1 MAAVRHD
8 VVDTNAN
15 RTMDTVGRMVRH
27 LVKLALLAS
36 LLTSCRGAAG
46 DQAVLVHSAT
56 ASTSATPTTST
67 TAGTSSTA
75 RTTTTATTTATTT
88 TTTGRAPATIT
99 TTITTISTP
108 IGPARPV
115 TEQAY
120 TPFATAGGVV
130 LHHPA
135 ARVERIGFHESTLD
149 GAQQL
154 EPLPTSAPTLVLE
167 GRARDTTA
175 RGAADVMVDPEAEIR
190 APVTGTVRYAG
201 TYVLY
206 CKYSDDFLI
215 IEPDDHPG
223 WEVKML
229 HIDGVRVRPGARVQA
244 GVTVVAP
251 RATRLPFASQ
261 VEDGSY
267 RPAWP
272 HVHVEI
278 DDPRVPDRPT
288 GPGC

>member
-1 MAAVRHD
+1 MA
-8 VVDTNAN
+8 
-15 RTMDTVGRMVRH
+15 GH
-27 LVKLALLAS
+27 LISLALAVS
-36 LLTSCRGAAG
+36 LLTGCSRAAS
-46 DQAVLVHSAT
+46 DQALLVQRT
-56 ASTSATPTTST
+56 
-67 TAGTSSTA
+67 TSSTS
-75 RTTTTATTTATTT
+75 TPTTT
-88 TTTGRAPATIT
+88 TTTT
-99 TTITTISTP
+99 TTITTTTTTTTTTVSP
-108 IGPARPV
+108 RPV

-130 LHHPA
+130 LRHPA
-135 ARVERIGFHESTLD
+135 ARVERIGFHESNLD

-154 EPLPTSAPTLVLE
+154 QTLPTSAPTLVLE
-167 GRARDTTA
+167 GRARDTLA

-190 APVTGTVRYAG
+190 APVTGTVLSAG

-206 CKYSDDFLI
+206 CKHSDDFLV

-251 RATRLPFASQ
+251 RATKLPFESQ
-261 VEDGSY
+261 VEEGSS

-272 HVHVEI
+272 HVHIEI
-278 DDPRVPDRPT
+278 DDPSVPDRPT

>member
-1 MAAVRHD
+1 MA
-8 VVDTNAN
+8 
-15 RTMDTVGRMVRH
+15 GRLLRF
-27 LVKLALLAS
+27 LLLAS
-36 LLTSCRGAAG
+36 LLTGCAGAAS
-46 DQAVLVHSAT
+46 DQAVVVQVT
-56 ASTSATPTTST
+56 TTSVTTST
-67 TAGTSSTA
+67 TSS
-75 RTTTTATTTATTT
+75 TTTTSTTTTSTTRTSTTTSTTT
-88 TTTGRAPATIT
+88 TTTVP
-99 TTITTISTP
+99 S
-108 IGPARPV
+108 RPV
-115 TEQAY
+115 TQQAY
-120 TPFATAGGVV
+120 TPFATAGGIT
-130 LHHPA
+130 LRHPA
-135 ARVERIGFHESTLD
+135 ARVERIGFHESNLD

-154 EPLPTSAPTLVLE
+154 QSLPTSAPTLVLE
-167 GRARDTTA
+167 ARARDTTA

-206 CKYSDDFLI
+206 CHYSDDFLI

-251 RATRLPFASQ
+251 RATRLPFESQ
-261 VEDGSY
+261 VEEGSF

-272 HVHVEI
+272 HVHIEI
-278 DDPRVPDRPT
+278 DDPTIPDRPT

>member
-1 MAAVRHD
+1 MAGR
-8 VVDTNAN
+8 VVN
-15 RTMDTVGRMVRH
+15 
-27 LVKLALLAS
+27 LALLLS
-36 LLTSCRGAAG
+36 LLSGCSGAASE
-46 DQAVLVHSAT
+46 AVLTRGVT
-56 ASTSATPTTST
+56 STS
-67 TAGTSSTA
+67 
-75 RTTTTATTTATTT
+75 TATTT
-88 TTTGRAPATIT
+88 TTTT
-99 TTITTISTP
+99 TTTTSTTTTSTTTTAQP
-108 IGPARPV
+108 RPVTTTVVRPRPV

-130 LHHPA
+130 LRHPA
-135 ARVERIGFHESTLD
+135 ARVERIVFHESNLD

-154 EPLPTSAPTLVLE
+154 ETLPTAAPTVVLE
-167 GRARDTTA
+167 GRTRDTTA
-175 RGAADVMVDPEAEIR
+175 RGAADVIVDPDSEIR

-206 CKYSDDFLI
+206 CKYSDDYLI

-251 RATRLPFASQ
+251 RATKLPFESQ
-261 VEDGSY
+261 VEEGSY

-272 HVHVEI
+272 HVHIEI
-278 DDPRVPDRPT
+278 DDPSVPDRPT

>member
-1 MAAVRHD
+1 LAPDTSRH
-8 VVDTNAN
+8 
-15 RTMDTVGRMVRH
+15 
-27 LVKLALLAS
+27 
-36 LLTSCRGAAG
+36 CRGAADGLWRSRQRAGCPGARHDDVDQHHRHQEQPSDHG
-46 DQAVLVHSAT
+46 DVHHGAYGDIHRSDVHHRDHRQ
-56 ASTSATPTTST
+56 
-67 TAGTSSTA
+67 GDGL
-75 RTTTTATTTATTT
+75 ATT
-88 TTTGRAPATIT
+88 R
-99 TTITTISTP
+99 
-108 IGPARPV
+108 
-115 TEQAY
+115 
-120 TPFATAGGVV
+120 
-130 LHHPA
+130 HPA
-135 ARVERIGFHESTLD
+135 GLYRIGFHESTLD

-154 EPLPTSAPTLVLE
+154 ESLPTSAPTLVLE

-175 RGAADVMVDPEAEIR
+175 RGAADVMVDPDAEIR

-244 GVTVVAP
+244 GITVVAP

-261 VEDGSY
+261 VEEGSY

-272 HVHVEI
+272 HVHIEV
-278 DDPRVPDRPT
+278 DDPNVPDRPT

>member
-1 MAAVRHD
+1 
-8 VVDTNAN
+8 
-15 RTMDTVGRMVRH
+15 
-27 LVKLALLAS
+27 
-36 LLTSCRGAAG
+36 
-46 DQAVLVHSAT
+46 
-56 ASTSATPTTST
+56 
-67 TAGTSSTA
+67 
-75 RTTTTATTTATTT
+75 
-88 TTTGRAPATIT
+88 
-99 TTITTISTP
+99 
-108 IGPARPV
+108 V
-115 TEQAY
+115 TQQAY
-120 TPFATAGGVV
+120 TPFASAGGVV

-149 GAQQL
+149 GARQL
-154 EPLPTSAPTLVLE
+154 DSLPTSAPALVLE

-175 RGAADVMVDPEAEIR
+175 RGAADVMVDPDAEIR
-190 APVTGTVRYAG
+190 APVTGTVRHAG

-215 IEPDDHPG
+215 IEPDEHPG

-261 VEDGSY
+261 VEEGSY

-272 HVHVEI
+272 HVHIEI
-278 DDPRVPDRPT
+278 DDPNVPDRPT

>member
-1 MAAVRHD
+1 M
-8 VVDTNAN
+8 
-15 RTMDTVGRMVRH
+15 
-27 LVKLALLAS
+27 
-36 LLTSCRGAAG
+36 
-46 DQAVLVHSAT
+46 QSA
-56 ASTSATPTTST
+56 TTST
-67 TAGTSSTA
+67 S
-75 RTTTTATTTATTT
+75 TTT
-88 TTTGRAPATIT
+88 TTTSIT
-99 TTITTISTP
+99 TSTTTTPTTTTPTTIAVTVP
-108 IGPARPV
+108 PRPV
-115 TEQAY
+115 TQQAY

-130 LHHPA
+130 LRHPA

-167 GRARDTTA
+167 GRARDTKA
-175 RGAADVMVDPEAEIR
+175 RGAADVMVDPDAEIR

-251 RATRLPFASQ
+251 RATKLPFESQ
-261 VEDGSY
+261 VEEGSY

-272 HVHVEI
+272 HVQIEI
-278 DDPRVPDRPT
+278 DDPTVPDRPT

>member
-1 MAAVRHD
+1 MSVA
-8 VVDTNAN
+8 
-15 RTMDTVGRMVRH
+15 
-27 LVKLALLAS
+27 
-36 LLTSCRGAAG
+36 
-46 DQAVLVHSAT
+46 
-56 ASTSATPTTST
+56 
-67 TAGTSSTA
+67 
-75 RTTTTATTTATTT
+75 
-88 TTTGRAPATIT
+88 
-99 TTITTISTP
+99 
-108 IGPARPV
+108 ARPV

-130 LHHPA
+130 LRHPA

-154 EPLPTSAPTLVLE
+154 EAMPTSAATLVLG
-167 GRARDTTA
+167 GRARETTA
-175 RGAADVMVDPEAEIR
+175 RGAADVMVDPGAEIR

-206 CKYSDDFLI
+206 CQYSDDFLV

-251 RATRLPFASQ
+251 RATRLPFESQ

-272 HVHVEI
+272 HVHIEI
-278 DDPRVPDRPT
+278 DDPSVPDRPT

>member
-1 MAAVRHD
+1 M
-8 VVDTNAN
+8 
-15 RTMDTVGRMVRH
+15 
-27 LVKLALLAS
+27 ALLLGLS
-36 LLTSCRGAAG
+36 LLTGCSGAAG
-46 DQAVLVHSAT
+46 DQALLVQRTTTSS
-56 ASTSATPTTST
+56 STTTST
-67 TAGTSSTA
+67 STTTSSSTTSSSTS
-75 RTTTTATTTATTT
+75 TTTTSTTT
-88 TTTGRAPATIT
+88 TTTRPT
-99 TTITTISTP
+99 TTTAVPS
-108 IGPARPV
+108 RPV
-115 TEQAY
+115 TEQNY

-130 LHHPA
+130 LRHPA
-135 ARVERIGFHESTLD
+135 ARVERIGFHESNLD

-154 EPLPTSAPTLVLE
+154 QSLPTAAPSLVME
-167 GRARDTTA
+167 ARARDTTG

-190 APVTGTVRYAG
+190 APVTGTVRFAG

-206 CKYSDDFLI
+206 CQYSDDFLI

-251 RATRLPFASQ
+251 RATSQPVESQ
-261 VEDGSY
+261 VEEGTY

-272 HVHVEI
+272 HVHIEI
-278 DDPRVPDRPT
+278 DDPNVPDRPT

>member
-1 MAAVRHD
+1 MAR
-8 VVDTNAN
+8 
-15 RTMDTVGRMVRH
+15 R
-27 LVKLALLAS
+27 LVNLALLVSLFTGCSSAAS
-36 LLTSCRGAAG
+36 
-46 DQAVLVHSAT
+46 DEAVLVHSPT
-56 ASTSATPTTST
+56 TSTSRTTSTSTTSTSTTSTSTTST
-67 TAGTSSTA
+67 TAQRTS
-75 RTTTTATTTATTT
+75 TTATTATTT
-88 TTTGRAPATIT
+88 TPTVP
-99 TTITTISTP
+99 S
-108 IGPARPV
+108 RPV

-130 LHHPA
+130 LRHPA

-154 EPLPTSAPTLVLE
+154 QTLPTSAPSLVLE

-175 RGAADVMVDPEAEIR
+175 RGAADVMVDPDAEIR

-206 CKYSDDFLI
+206 CKYSDDFLV

-251 RATRLPFASQ
+251 RATRLPFESQ
-261 VEDGSY
+261 VEEGSY

-278 DDPRVPDRPT
+278 DDPNIPDRPT

>member
-1 MAAVRHD
+1 MQSP
-8 VVDTNAN
+8 N
-15 RTMDTVGRMVRH
+15 
-27 LVKLALLAS
+27 S
-36 LLTSCRGAAG
+36 
-46 DQAVLVHSAT
+46 
-56 ASTSATPTTST
+56 TTST
-67 TAGTSSTA
+67 SSTSST
-75 RTTTTATTTATTT
+75 TTSTTT
-88 TTTGRAPATIT
+88 TTTST
-99 TTITTISTP
+99 TTTTTTTTVP
-108 IGPARPV
+108 LRPV
-115 TEQAY
+115 TQQAY

-130 LHHPA
+130 LRHPA

-154 EPLPTSAPTLVLE
+154 ETLPTSAPTLVLQ
-167 GRARDTTA
+167 GRARDTRA
-175 RGAADVMVDPEAEIR
+175 RGAADVMVDPDAEIR

-206 CKYSDDFLI
+206 CKYSDDFLV

-251 RATRLPFASQ
+251 RATRLPFESQ
-261 VEDGSY
+261 IEDSSY

-278 DDPRVPDRPT
+278 DDPNVPDRPT

>member
-1 MAAVRHD
+1 VARRALL
-8 VVDTNAN
+8 
-15 RTMDTVGRMVRH
+15 
-27 LVKLALLAS
+27 LVLLAS
-36 LLTSCRGAAG
+36 VLAGCSGSGG
-46 DQAVLVHSAT
+46 DQAVLVQPT
-56 ASTSATPTTST
+56 TTLTSTTTST
-67 TAGTSSTA
+67 TTSTSTTSTTS
-75 RTTTTATTTATTT
+75 TTTTSTTPPTTRATTTSTVPPTTRATVS
-88 TTTGRAPATIT
+88 G
-99 TTITTISTP
+99 
-108 IGPARPV
+108 RPV

-120 TPFATAGGVV
+120 VPFATAGGIV
-130 LHHPA
+130 LRHPA
-135 ARVERIGFHESTLD
+135 ARVERIGFHESNLD

-154 EPLPTSAPTLVLE
+154 QSLPTSAPTLVLE
-167 GRARDTTA
+167 ARDRDTTA
-175 RGAADVMVDPEAEIR
+175 RGAADVMVDPDAEIR

-206 CKYSDDFLI
+206 CQYSDDFLI

-251 RATRLPFASQ
+251 RATRLPFESQ
-261 VEDGSY
+261 VEEGSF

-272 HVHVEI
+272 HVHIEI
-278 DDPRVPDRPT
+278 DDPDVPDRPT

>member
-1 MAAVRHD
+1 MR
-8 VVDTNAN
+8 
-15 RTMDTVGRMVRH
+15 
-27 LVKLALLAS
+27 
-36 LLTSCRGAAG
+36 
-46 DQAVLVHSAT
+46 
-56 ASTSATPTTST
+56 STTTST
-67 TAGTSSTA
+67 STS
-75 RTTTTATTTATTT
+75 
-88 TTTGRAPATIT
+88 T
-99 TTITTISTP
+99 TTITPTTTIVTT
-108 IGPARPV
+108 AVELRPV
-115 TEQAY
+115 TEQDY

-130 LHHPA
+130 LRHPA

-154 EPLPTSAPTLVLE
+154 EALETSAPTLVLE

-190 APVTGTVRYAG
+190 APVTGTVRFAG

-206 CKYSDDFLI
+206 CDYSDDFLV

-229 HIDGVRVRPGARVQA
+229 HIDRVRVQPGARVEA

-278 DDPRVPDRPT
+278 DDPAIPDRPT
-288 GPGC
+288 GPDC

>member
-1 MAAVRHD
+1 MP
-8 VVDTNAN
+8 
-15 RTMDTVGRMVRH
+15 
-27 LVKLALLAS
+27 
-36 LLTSCRGAAG
+36 
-46 DQAVLVHSAT
+46 
-56 ASTSATPTTST
+56 PTTT
-67 TAGTSSTA
+67 
-75 RTTTTATTTATTT
+75 RV
-88 TTTGRAPATIT
+88 P
-99 TTITTISTP
+99 P
-108 IGPARPV
+108 RPV

-130 LHHPA
+130 LRHPA
-135 ARVERIGFHESTLD
+135 ARVERIGFHESNLD

-154 EPLPTSAPTLVLE
+154 QSLPTSAPSLVLE

-175 RGAADVMVDPEAEIR
+175 RGAADVMVDPDAEIR
-190 APVTGTVRYAG
+190 APVTGTVLAAG

-206 CKYSDDFLI
+206 CRHSDDYLI

-223 WEVKML
+223 WEVKLL

-251 RATRLPFASQ
+251 RATRLPFESQ
-261 VEDGSY
+261 VEEGSY

-272 HVHVEI
+272 HVHIEI
-278 DDPRVPDRPT
+278 DDPNVPDRPT

>member
-1 MAAVRHD
+1 MARRLVNLAV
-8 VVDTNAN
+8 
-15 RTMDTVGRMVRH
+15 
-27 LVKLALLAS
+27 LVS
-36 LLTSCRGAAG
+36 LLTGCTRAAS
-46 DQAVLVHSAT
+46 DQAVLVHR
-56 ASTSATPTTST
+56 PTTSISRT
-67 TAGTSSTA
+67 TSTSTTSST
-75 RTTTTATTTATTT
+75 TAMRISTTT
-88 TTTGRAPATIT
+88 TTT
-99 TTITTISTP
+99 TP
-108 IGPARPV
+108 TVPSRPV

-130 LHHPA
+130 LRHPA

-154 EPLPTSAPTLVLE
+154 QTLPTSAPTLVLE

-175 RGAADVMVDPEAEIR
+175 RGAADVMVDPDAEIR

-206 CKYSDDFLI
+206 CKYSDDFLV
-215 IEPDDHPG
+215 IEPDAHPG

-229 HIDGVRVRPGARVQA
+229 HIDGVHVRPGARVQA

-251 RATRLPFASQ
+251 RATRLPFESQ
-261 VEDGSY
+261 VEEGSY

-272 HVHVEI
+272 HVHIEI
-278 DDPRVPDRPT
+278 DDPNVPDRPT

>member
-1 MAAVRHD
+1 M
-8 VVDTNAN
+8 
-15 RTMDTVGRMVRH
+15 VGRFLG
-27 LVKLALLAS
+27 LVMTMS
-36 LLTSCRGAAG
+36 LLTACSGAAS
-46 DQAVLVHSAT
+46 DEALLVQR
-56 ASTSATPTTST
+56 PTTST
-67 TAGTSSTA
+67 STTTS
-75 RTTTTATTTATTT
+75 TTTTTSTSTTSTTRPTTT
-88 TTTGRAPATIT
+88 TTTT
-99 TTITTISTP
+99 TTVP
-108 IGPARPV
+108 PRPV

-130 LHHPA
+130 LRHPA
-135 ARVERIGFHESTLD
+135 ARVERIGFHESNLD

-154 EPLPTSAPTLVLE
+154 QTLPTSAPTLVLE
-167 GRARDTTA
+167 GRSRDTTA

-190 APVTGTVRYAG
+190 APVTGTVLAAG

-206 CKYSDDFLI
+206 CRHSDDYLI

-223 WEVKML
+223 WEVKLL

-251 RATRLPFASQ
+251 RATRLPFQSQ
-261 VEDGSY
+261 VEEGSY

-272 HVHVEI
+272 HVHIEI
-278 DDPRVPDRPT
+278 DDPTVPDRPT

>member
-1 MAAVRHD
+1 MTSWLKAKFGGMRVSTL
-8 VVDTNAN
+8 VL
-15 RTMDTVGRMVRH
+15 MVAF
-27 LVKLALLAS
+27 LALFWVYHNFEPTPPPPPPAP
-36 LLTSCRGAAG
+36 
-46 DQAVLVHSAT
+46 AVVPPGFVPDPNYT
-56 ASTSATPTTST
+56 WVP
-67 TAGTSSTA
+67 
-75 RTTTTATTTATTT
+75 RTNVRRPKEPVTTT
-88 TTTGRAPATIT
+88 TTTT
-99 TTITTISTP
+99 TTTVP
-108 IGPARPV
+108 PRPV
-115 TEQAY
+115 TTQPY

-130 LHHPA
+130 LRHPT

-154 EPLPTSAPTLVLE
+154 EALPTAAPTLVLE

-175 RGAADVMVDPEAEIR
+175 RGAADVMVDPDAEIR

-206 CKYSDDFLI
+206 CQFSDAFLV

-229 HIDGVRVRPGARVQA
+229 HIDGVQVRPGARVQA
-244 GVTVVAP
+244 GVTFVAP
-251 RATRLPFASQ
+251 RATKLPFESQ
-261 VEDGSY
+261 VEKGSY

-278 DDPRVPDRPT
+278 DDPSVPDRPT

>member
-1 MAAVRHD
+1 MA
-8 VVDTNAN
+8 
-15 RTMDTVGRMVRH
+15 GR
-27 LVKLALLAS
+27 LVNLALLAS
-36 LLTSCRGAAG
+36 LLVGCSGAASG
-46 DQAVLVHSAT
+46 QAVLVHGT
-56 ASTSATPTTST
+56 TTVTSETTST
-67 TAGTSSTA
+67 TTAPITRTTAPPSTTRTTSTS
-75 RTTTTATTTATTT
+75 TTTTS
-88 TTTGRAPATIT
+88 TTTGV
-99 TTITTISTP
+99 
-108 IGPARPV
+108 PARPV

-130 LHHPA
+130 LRHPA

-154 EPLPTSAPTLVLE
+154 EALPTSAPTLVLE

-175 RGAADVMVDPEAEIR
+175 RGAADVMVDPDDEIR

-251 RATRLPFASQ
+251 RATRLPFESQ

-272 HVHVEI
+272 HVHIEI
-278 DDPRVPDRPT
+278 DDPNVPDRPT

>member
-1 MAAVRHD
+1 MAGRL
-8 VVDTNAN
+8 VVLG
-15 RTMDTVGRMVRH
+15 V
-27 LVKLALLAS
+27 LAS
-36 LLTSCRGAAG
+36 LLTGCSGAAG
-46 DQAVLVHSAT
+46 EQAVLMR
-56 ASTSATPTTST
+56 STTTST
-67 TAGTSSTA
+67 T
-75 RTTTTATTTATTT
+75 TTMATTT
-88 TTTGRAPATIT
+88 TTTIAPT
-99 TTITTISTP
+99 
-108 IGPARPV
+108 GPARPV

-130 LHHPA
+130 LRHPA

-154 EPLPTSAPTLVLE
+154 EALPTSALTLVLE
-167 GRARDTTA
+167 GRGRDTTA
-175 RGAADVMVDPEAEIR
+175 RGAADVMVDPDAEIR
-190 APVTGTVRYAG
+190 APVTGTVRHAG

-206 CKYSDDFLI
+206 CNYSDDFLV

-229 HIDGVRVRPGARVQA
+229 HIDGVLVRPGARVQA

-251 RATRLPFASQ
+251 RATRLPFESD
-261 VEDGSY
+261 VEDGSH

-278 DDPRVPDRPT
+278 DDPSIPDRPT
-288 GPGC
+288 GPDC

>member
-1 MAAVRHD
+1 MRRCAWRVATVEYMARRLVNLAV
-8 VVDTNAN
+8 
-15 RTMDTVGRMVRH
+15 
-27 LVKLALLAS
+27 LAS
-36 LLTSCRGAAG
+36 LLTGCSGAAG
-46 DQAVLVHSAT
+46 DQAVLVHSPT
-56 ASTSATPTTST
+56 TSISSTTSTSTTSTSTTST
-67 TAGTSSTA
+67 TARRIPPSTV
-75 RTTTTATTTATTT
+75 TTT
-88 TTTGRAPATIT
+88 PAV
-99 TTITTISTP
+99 SS
-108 IGPARPV
+108 RPV

-120 TPFATAGGVV
+120 TPFAAAGGVV
-130 LHHPA
+130 LRHPA

-154 EPLPTSAPTLVLE
+154 QTLPTSAPTLVLE

-175 RGAADVMVDPEAEIR
+175 RGAADVMVDPDAEIR

-206 CKYSDDFLI
+206 CKYSDDFLV

-251 RATRLPFASQ
+251 RATRLPFESQ
-261 VEDGSY
+261 VEEGSY

-272 HVHVEI
+272 HVHIEI
-278 DDPRVPDRPT
+278 DDPNVPDRPT

>member
-1 MAAVRHD
+1 MAGRPVTFAL
-8 VVDTNAN
+8 VV
-15 RTMDTVGRMVRH
+15 
-27 LVKLALLAS
+27 S
-36 LLTSCRGAAG
+36 LLTACSGASG
-46 DQAVLVHSAT
+46 DQALLVQRETS
-56 ASTSATPTTST
+56 STSSTSTTTSTSTSTSTTTTST
-67 TAGTSSTA
+67 TRTS
-75 RTTTTATTTATTT
+75 TTT
-88 TTTGRAPATIT
+88 TTTPPT
-99 TTITTISTP
+99 TTAAP
-108 IGPARPV
+108 PRPV
-115 TEQAY
+115 TEQNY

-130 LHHPA
+130 PRHPA
-135 ARVERIGFHESTLD
+135 ARVERIGYHESNLD

-154 EPLPTSAPTLVLE
+154 QPLPTSAPSLVLE
-167 GRARDTTA
+167 ARARDTTA

-206 CKYSDDFLI
+206 CKHSDDYLI

-223 WEVKML
+223 WEVKVL

-251 RATRLPFASQ
+251 QATVLPFQSQ
-261 VEDGSY
+261 VEEGSY

-272 HVHVEI
+272 HVHIEI
-278 DDPRVPDRPT
+278 DDPNVPDRPT

>member
-1 MAAVRHD
+1 M
-8 VVDTNAN
+8 
-15 RTMDTVGRMVRH
+15 VGRLAV
-27 LVKLALLAS
+27 LALMGL
-36 LLTSCRGAAG
+36 LLTACSGAASG
-46 DQAVLVHSAT
+46 QAVLVR
-56 ASTSATPTTST
+56 STTTS
-67 TAGTSSTA
+67 
-75 RTTTTATTTATTT
+75 TATTT
-88 TTTGRAPATIT
+88 TTPT
-99 TTITTISTP
+99 TTTTTSTTTTTRATTAT
-108 IGPARPV
+108 PAATPAVPTRPV

-154 EPLPTSAPTLVLE
+154 EALETSAPNLVLD
-167 GRARDTTA
+167 GRGRDTMA
-175 RGAADVMVDPEAEIR
+175 RGAADVMVDPDAEIR
-190 APVTGTVRYAG
+190 ATVTGTVRYAG

-206 CKYSDDFLI
+206 CRYSDDFLV

-229 HIDGVRVRPGARVQA
+229 HIDGVRVGPGARVQA

-251 RATRLPFASQ
+251 RATRLPFESD
-261 VEDGSY
+261 VEEGSY

-278 DDPRVPDRPT
+278 DDPTVPDRPT